1 MSVILPLPALLLPP
15 ELVPVGQSTLYGNNP
30 TLPPLRLA
38 IAGEQAFM
46 LYIEPGTIH
55 PRVAAMVPYCCELQ
69 SPLLGHTLLEQLPA
83 YASILISFNPLQHSH
98 LSLLP
103 LLIKQLMPEA
113 AITPLQQAKQLQQG
127 GKTVELPV
135 WYSSDSGADLLSVAK
150 AKNLTPEEVISLH
163 SGTSYQVYAIGFAP
177 GFAYLGELPAELAL
191 PRLSSPRAKVPAG
204 AVAIADRQTAVYPA
218 ASPGG
223 WHLLG
228 LCPIRMFNPQ
238 QEPAMPV
245 AVGDQVRFV
254 PVSEREFQ
262 LLGGAL

>member
-1 MSVILPLPALLLPP
+1 MAITQP
-15 ELVPVGQSTLYGNNP
+15 Q
-30 TLPPLRLA
+30 LRLEL
-38 IAGEQAFM
+38 AGENAFI
-46 LYIEPGTIH
+46 LYLKPQQISPAT
-55 PRVAAMVPYCCELQ
+55 AAAVQYYCSLLT
-69 SPLLGHTLLEQLPA
+69 PLLGQHLTELLPS
-83 YASILISFNPLQHSH
+83 YASVLVQFNPLTHSH

-103 LLIKQLMPEA
+103 LLNQVL
-113 AITPLQQAKQLQQG
+113 QAKAAGAGQLAQQSS
-127 GKTVELPV
+127 KIVELPV
-135 WYSSDSGADLLSVAK
+135 WYSAQSGADLLSVAK
-150 AKNLTPEEVISLH
+150 AKNLTPDEVIQLH
-163 SGTSYQVYAIGFAP
+163 SSQSYQVYAIGFAP
-177 GFAYLGELPAELAL
+177 GFAYLGELPAELAM

-238 QEPAMPV
+238 QQPAMPV
-245 AVGDQVRFV
+245 AVGDQVRFI

>member
-1 MSVILPLPALLLPP
+1 MPLTAPALILPDELRALANVTAPAPDQ
-15 ELVPVGQSTLYGNNP
+15 PV
-30 TLPPLRLA
+30 LRLA
-38 IAGEQAFM
+38 IAGENAFV
-46 LYIEPGTIH
+46 LYIEPQQISPAT
-55 PRVAAMVPYCCELQ
+55 AAAVQHYCARLQ
-69 SPLLGHTLLEQLPA
+69 PLLGQALTELLPS
-83 YASILISFNPLQHSH
+83 YASVLLLFNPLQHSH

-103 LLIKQLMPEA
+103 LLQQALSAEAQEA
-113 AITPLQQAKQLQQG
+113 ASLARQT

-135 WYSSDSGADLLSVAK
+135 WYSEQSGADLLTVAK
-150 AKNLTPEEVISLH
+150 AKNLTPDEVMRLH
-163 SGTSYQVYAIGFAP
+163 SNQSYQVYAIGFAP
-177 GFAYLGELPAELAL
+177 GFAYLGELPAELAM

-238 QEPAMPV
+238 LDPAMPI
-245 AVGDQVRFV
+245 AIGDQVRFV
-254 PVSEREFQ
+254 AINEREFQ